1 MHLNTRMSRRL
12 TLATSVGLSLALVT
26 GCSSDNKDSA
36 PPETTTTTASAPTEQ
51 ASATPRLAVSYDGGI
66 LVLNATSLDVVG
78 ETKIDGFTRLNPA
91 GDGRHVMIS
100 SGEAFKVL

>member
-36 PPETTTTTASAPTEQ
+36 QSETTTTTSAAPTE
-51 ASATPRLAVSYDGGI
+51 
-66 LVLNATSLDVVG
+66 
-78 ETKIDGFTRLNPA
+78 
-91 GDGRHVMIS
+91 
-100 SGEAFKVL
+100 